1 MNVLNALG
9 VPLSDDMMPPTGEN
23 AKGYF
28 ESLTIRAIHDDLLRT
43 FGAGWATLSVMQ
55 PLPPNWWQLP
65 QVAPFRERLVSLVRE
80 EFEKAGPVWGF
91 KDPRTARLLPL
102 WKDIVAQLDLDAK
115 YVLVTRHPRD
125 CAQSLYARERIPAVH
140 AAELW
145 LEHNV
150 DAIANLPGGIDAIVD
165 YSGWFEEPV
174 AQAELLIE
182 RLGLQWTGTREDLAA
197 MLADIV
203 SSDLRH
209 HDHKQQNYDLPFCAE
224 FYDALRRRDEPRL
237 AFLTNVFQAAN
248 LYARLIGA
256 EGTRALAGRVNEVT
270 QIANERGAQIAMLQA
285 QLAPKLPAP
294 PRSAFAGKAPGA
306 VSLEVRVPISPTP
319 SFFRQVEYLSRS
331 FDLNAPGVDV
341 RFEIFVGD
349 DCEPYDLEAANPWSR
364 GRVRWHWADREEY
377 RQRKYTATATERF
390 RRETGADI
398 VMFADADILVV
409 GRIDSLLRSLQ
420 SAPAVAG
427 VMAHVPPFIGGGP
440 IVPGSS
446 WEAVFR
452 TAGRFLPRD
461 RFQHT
466 GWGTMY
472 DSPEHRFGPAYFNF
486 GVVFVPGTAVSEL
499 SAEYERQM
507 PIAIRTPIHPVY
519 HAQLAWTFA
528 MYELDVPRICL
539 EPRYNYPNLEWADR
553 TMASDLQDLRIVHY
567 MGENVIGTRRE
578 LWEDDE
584 RFEAFV
590 ARRDLTGSNET
601 LRRTVARLRDP
612 SLRYVAGSA

>member
-9 VPLSDDMMPPTGEN
+9 VPLGDDMMPPTEDN

-28 ESLTIRAIHDDLLRT
+28 ESLTIRAIHDDLLKS
-43 FGAGWATLSVMQ
+43 FGMGWATISVLQ
-55 PLPPNWWQLP
+55 QLPPNWWQLP
-65 QVAPFRERLVSLVRE
+65 QVAPFRERLASLVRE
-80 EFEKAGPVWGF
+80 EFEKAGPIWGF

-102 WKDIVAQLDLDAK
+102 WKDIVEQLDLDAK

-125 CAQSLYARERIPAVH
+125 CAQSLYARERIPPVH

-150 DAIANLPGGIDAIVD
+150 DALANLPGSIDAIVD
-165 YSGWFEEPV
+165 YNGWFDEPV

-182 RLGLQWTGTREDLAA
+182 RLGLQWNGTRDELAA
-197 MLADIV
+197 MLAGIV

-209 HDHKQQNYDLPFCAE
+209 HDVKQQNFDLPFCAE
-224 FYDALRRRDEPRL
+224 FYDALRRRDEARL
-237 AFLTNVFQAAN
+237 GFLTNIFQAAN
-248 LYARLIGA
+248 LYARLIHA
-256 EGTRALAGRVNEVT
+256 EAARVLVNKVNEVT
-270 QIANERGAQIAMLQA
+270 QIANERGQQVAMLQA
-285 QLAPKLPAP
+285 QLAPKLPHS
-294 PRSAFAGKAPGA
+294 PRTELSGNGHSKPAGA
-306 VSLEVRVPISPTP
+306 VTLEVRVPISPTP

-331 FDLNAPGVDV
+331 FDLNAPGIDV

-349 DCEPYDLEAANPWSR
+349 DCEPYDLEAANSWGR
-364 GRVRWHWADREEY
+364 GRVRWHWADRQEY
-377 RQRKYTATATERF
+377 RQRRYTATATERF
-390 RRETGADI
+390 RRETDADI

-409 GRIDSLLRSLQ
+409 GKIDSLLRSLQ

-440 IVPGSS
+440 IVAGSS
-446 WEAVFR
+446 WQAVF
-452 TAGRFLPRD
+452 TSAGRFLPRD

-466 GWGTMY
+466 GWGTMF
-472 DSPEHRFGPAYFNF
+472 DNPEHRFGPAYFNF
-486 GVVFVPGTAVSEL
+486 GVVFVPGRIVSEL

-528 MYELDVPRICL
+528 MYELDVPRVCL

-553 TMASDLQDLRIVHY
+553 TMPADLQDLRIVHY
-567 MGENVIGTRRE
+567 MGENVIGTRRG
-578 LWEDDE
+578 LWEDDKL
-584 RFEAFV
+584 FEAFV

-601 LRRTVARLRDP
+601 LRRTVAQLE
-612 SLRYVAGSA
+612 VSA